1 MAKSIKALL
10 NKKGWT
16 GKEVGKALLMSL
28 KHDMEN
34 KGNPN
39 KKPLFSQEDFN
50 RMVDSLDTDYQ
61 YTQFKVLESIYSS
74 VVDSFNYNEA
84 MGQQFYNGYYRYFL
98 AIREAQRAE
107 DFFTTTEKFPLILT
121 QAQYDKLASEREAY
135 KRGFTESY
143 YSLFFHTVA
152 AFVDAVEND
161 RADSI
166 PEDIRAAIIATQSQ
180 KVTNKR
186 IIANWAED
194 MGEGYYTLPDGRR
207 SDNMTSEEWQA
218 ALKALFMGFH
228 KLYINGEL
236 QDEHITAQHFN
247 QERILTGYKLLFQGG
262 DAIRA
267 AYKERTGKDLTE
279 HELEEVEE
287 ALEDLID
294 GAMTFDKNKKRFSSY
309 EAFSSWKENLTA
321 ALFYNNGDKSPEWH
335 YYTEPPTDYSKY
347 DVLADML
354 DRYRGAYSDR
364 LLESGGEYVE
374 EIPER
379 EQLKEFK
386 KDYPALADAVKK
398 YLEGAV
404 APIKGLKANQLYKAL
419 FTWGELADMGYLD
432 FQSLIAV
439 DDADIVEHIA
449 QTQEDNTENFNRRAR
464 GLYHGIAI
472 LKEAKYFDAGE
483 SGEYIDP
490 VADKLKLEL
499 LQGIDYL
506 EQDPD
511 EADYIAGN
519 IEILA
524 LPALRYM
531 YAYND
536 FIEIVAAAYDVDFM
550 TVAKYDLSK
559 FETQIEACNNMLY
572 MLYKGVY
579 GIKEDKKRKR
589 AFIREYFQPIEIEDL
604 KPTEEAKEAL
614 RAKIEGLGYTREAA
628 VTLKNYRSLIAEIMR
643 EGATE

>member
-28 KHDMEN
+28 KHDIEN

-61 YTQFKVLESIYSS
+61 YTQFKVLESIYSAI
-74 VVDSFNYNEA
+74 VDSFNYNEA
-84 MGQQFYNGYYRYFL
+84 MAQQFYNGYYRYFL
-98 AIREAQRAE
+98 SIREAQRAE

-121 QAQYDKLASEREAY
+121 QAQYDRLAAEREAY

-152 AFVDAVEND
+152 AFMDAVEND
-161 RADSI
+161 RADSV
-166 PEDIRAAIIATQSQ
+166 PEDILAAIMATKSQ

-186 IIANWAED
+186 ILANWAED
-194 MGEGYYTLPDGRR
+194 MGEGYYSLPDGRR
-207 SDNMTSEEWQA
+207 SDNMTAEEWQA
-218 ALKALFMGFH
+218 AL
-228 KLYINGEL
+228 
-236 QDEHITAQHFN
+236 QDAHITAQHFN
-247 QERILTGYKLLFQGG
+247 TERLLTAYRLLFKGE
-262 DAIRA
+262 DAIRE
-267 AYKERTGKDLTE
+267 AYREKTGQEPPDE
-279 HELEEVEE
+279 YIGELEK
-287 ALEDLID
+287 ALEEIID
-294 GAMTFDKNKKRFSSY
+294 GMTPSRRGDHKR
-309 EAFSSWKENLTA
+309 EQLTD
-321 ALFYNNGDKSPEWH
+321 ALYSNGGTSPEWH
-335 YYTEPPTDYSKY
+335 YYTEPPTDFTKY

-354 DRYRGAYSDR
+354 DRYRGVYSDC
-364 LLESGGEYVE
+364 LLESGGEYVDE
-374 EIPER
+374 VPER
-379 EQLKEFK
+379 EQLKEFR
-386 KDYPALADAVKK
+386 KDYPALADAVKT

-404 APIKGLKANQLYKAL
+404 APTKGLKANQLYKDL
-419 FTWGELADMGYLD
+419 ITWGELADMGYLD

-464 GLYHGIAI
+464 GIYHGIAI

-483 SGEYIDP
+483 GGEYIDP

-506 EQDPD
+506 ESDTR
-511 EADYIAGN
+511 EAEYIAAN
-519 IEILA
+519 LDFLA

-531 YAYND
+531 YAYNA
-536 FIEIVAAAYDVDFM
+536 FIEIIAAAYDIDFM
-550 TVAKYDLSK
+550 TVAKYDLTRQES
-559 FETQIEACNNMLY
+559 QIEACNNMLY

-579 GIKEDKKRKR
+579 GTQEDKKRKR
-589 AFIREYFQPIEIEDL
+589 DFIREYFQPIEIEEL
-604 KPTEEAKEAL
+604 KPTEEAIEAL
-614 RAKIEGLGYTREAA
+614 RKKIEGLGYTREAA
-628 VTLKNYRSLIAEIMR
+628 VTLKNYRKLVAEIMR
-643 EGATE
+643 EGAVEYEQE

>member
-16 GKEVGKALLMSL
+16 GKEVGKALLMNL
-28 KHDMEN
+28 KNDIEN
-34 KGNPN
+34 KGNPD
-39 KKPLFSQEDFN
+39 KKPLFSQEDYN

-61 YTQFKVLESIYSS
+61 YTQYKVLESIYSAI
-74 VVDSFNYNEA
+74 VDSFNYNEA
-84 MGQQFYNGYYRYFL
+84 MAQQFYNGYYRYFL

-121 QAQYDKLASEREAY
+121 QAQYDRLAAEREAY

-161 RADSI
+161 RADSV
-166 PEDIRAAIIATQSQ
+166 PEDILAAITATQSQ

-186 IIANWAED
+186 ILANWAED

-207 SDNMTSEEWQA
+207 SDNMTAEEWQA
-218 ALKALFMGFH
+218 ALTALFMESH

-236 QDEHITAQHFN
+236 QDAHTTAQHFN
-247 QERILTGYKLLFQGG
+247 TERLLTAYRLLFKGE
-262 DAIRA
+262 DAIRE
-267 AYKERTGKDLTE
+267 AYRERTGQELPE
-279 HELEEVEE
+279 EYIGELEKAIEE
-287 ALEDLID
+287 IID
-294 GAMTFDKNKKRFSSY
+294 ETASPSRRGDPKR
-309 EAFSSWKENLTA
+309 EQLTA
-321 ALFYNNGDKSPEWH
+321 ALFYNNGNKSPEWH
-335 YYTEPPTDYSKY
+335 YYTEPPTDFTKY

-364 LLESGGEYVE
+364 LLESGGEYVDE
-374 EIPER
+374 VPER

-386 KDYPALADAVKK
+386 KDYPALADAIKT
-398 YLEGAV
+398 YLEGTV
-404 APIKGLKANQLYKAL
+404 APTKGLKANQLYKDL
-419 FTWGELADMGYLD
+419 ITWGELADMGYLD
-432 FQSLIAV
+432 YQSLIAV

-464 GLYHGIAI
+464 GIYHGIAI

-483 SGEYIDP
+483 GGEYIDP

-506 EQDPD
+506 ESNTG
-511 EADYIAGN
+511 EAEYIAAN
-519 IEILA
+519 LDFLA

-531 YAYND
+531 YAYNA
-536 FIEIVAAAYDVDFM
+536 FIEIVAAAYDIDFM

-559 FETQIEACNNMLY
+559 FESQIEACNNMLY

-579 GIKEDKKRKR
+579 GTADDKKRKR

-643 EGATE
+643 EGAVDNE

>member
-28 KHDMEN
+28 KHDIEN

-74 VVDSFNYNEA
+74 IVDSFNYNEA

-121 QAQYDKLASEREAY
+121 QAQYDKLASEREAC
-135 KRGFTESY
+135 KRAFTESY

-161 RADSI
+161 RADTI
-166 PEDIRAAIIATQSQ
+166 PEDARAAIIATQSQ

-218 ALKALFMGFH
+218 ALTALFMESH

-236 QDEHITAQHFN
+236 QDEHTTAQHFN
-247 QERILTGYKLLFQGG
+247 TARLLTAYRLLFKGE

-267 AYKERTGKDLTE
+267 AYKERTGQELPE
-279 HELEEVEE
+279 EYIGELEQ
-287 ALEDLID
+287 ALEEIID
-294 GAMTFDKNKKRFSSY
+294 ETARPNRRGDPKR
-309 EAFSSWKENLTA
+309 EQLTA

-347 DVLADML
+347 DVLAEML
-354 DRYRGAYSDR
+354 DRYRGTYCDR
-364 LLESGGEYVE
+364 LLESGGEYVDE
-374 EIPER
+374 VPER

-386 KDYPALADAVKK
+386 KDYPALADAVKT

-404 APIKGLKANQLYKAL
+404 APTKGLKANQLYKDL
-419 FTWGELADMGYLD
+419 ITWGELADMGYLD
-432 FQSLIAV
+432 YQSLIAV

-464 GLYHGIAI
+464 GIYHGIAI

-483 SGEYIDP
+483 GGEYIDP

-506 EQDPD
+506 ENDTD
-511 EADYIAGN
+511 EAEYIAAN
-519 IEILA
+519 LDFLA

-536 FIEIVAAAYDVDFM
+536 FIEIVAAAYDIDFM

-559 FETQIEACNNMLY
+559 FESQIEACNNMLY

-579 GIKEDKKRKR
+579 GTADDKKRKR

-643 EGATE
+643 EGAVDNE

>member
-16 GKEVGKALLMSL
+16 GKEVGKALLMNL
-28 KHDMEN
+28 KNDIEN
-34 KGNPN
+34 KGNPD
-39 KKPLFSQEDFN
+39 KKPLFSQEDYN

-61 YTQFKVLESIYSS
+61 YTQYKVLESIYSAI
-74 VVDSFNYNEA
+74 VDSFNYNEA
-84 MGQQFYNGYYRYFL
+84 MAQQFYNGYYRYFL

-121 QAQYDKLASEREAY
+121 QAQYDRLAAEREAY

-161 RADSI
+161 RADSV
-166 PEDIRAAIIATQSQ
+166 PEDILAAITATQSQ

-186 IIANWAED
+186 ILANWAED

-207 SDNMTSEEWQA
+207 SDNMTAEEWQA
-218 ALKALFMGFH
+218 ALTALFMESH

-236 QDEHITAQHFN
+236 QDAHTTAQHFN
-247 QERILTGYKLLFQGG
+247 TERLLTAYRLLFKGE
-262 DAIRA
+262 DAIRE
-267 AYKERTGKDLTE
+267 AYRERTGQELPE
-279 HELEEVEE
+279 EYIGELEK
-287 ALEDLID
+287 ALEEIID
-294 GAMTFDKNKKRFSSY
+294 ETASPSRRGDPKR
-309 EAFSSWKENLTA
+309 EQLTA
-321 ALFYNNGDKSPEWH
+321 ALFYNNGNKSPEWH
-335 YYTEPPTDYSKY
+335 YYTEPPTDFTKY

-364 LLESGGEYVE
+364 LLESGGEYVDE
-374 EIPER
+374 VPER

-386 KDYPALADAVKK
+386 KDYPALADAVKT
-398 YLEGAV
+398 YLEGTV
-404 APIKGLKANQLYKAL
+404 APTKGLKANQLYKDL
-419 FTWGELADMGYLD
+419 ITWGELADMGYLD
-432 FQSLIAV
+432 YQSLIAV

-464 GLYHGIAI
+464 GIYHGIAI

-483 SGEYIDP
+483 GGEYIDP

-506 EQDPD
+506 ESNTG
-511 EADYIAGN
+511 EAEYIAAN
-519 IEILA
+519 LDFLA

-531 YAYND
+531 YAYNA
-536 FIEIVAAAYDVDFM
+536 FIEIVAAAYDIDFM

-559 FETQIEACNNMLY
+559 FESQIEACNNMLY

-579 GIKEDKKRKR
+579 GTADDKKRKR

-643 EGATE
+643 EGAVDNE

>member
-16 GKEVGKALLMSL
+16 GKEVGKALLMNL
-28 KHDMEN
+28 KNDIEN
-34 KGNPN
+34 KGNPD
-39 KKPLFSQEDFN
+39 KKPLFSQEDYN

-61 YTQFKVLESIYSS
+61 YTQYKVLESIYSAI
-74 VVDSFNYNEA
+74 VDSFNYNEA
-84 MGQQFYNGYYRYFL
+84 MAQQFYNGYYRYFL

-121 QAQYDKLASEREAY
+121 QAQYDRLAAEREAY

-161 RADSI
+161 RADSV
-166 PEDIRAAIIATQSQ
+166 PEDILAAITATQSQ

-186 IIANWAED
+186 ILANWAED

-207 SDNMTSEEWQA
+207 SDNMTAEEWQA
-218 ALKALFMGFH
+218 ALQALFMESH

-236 QDEHITAQHFN
+236 QDAHITAQHFN
-247 QERILTGYKLLFQGG
+247 TERLLTAYRLLFKGE
-262 DAIRA
+262 DAIRE
-267 AYKERTGKDLTE
+267 AYRERTGQELPE
-279 HELEEVEE
+279 EYIGELEK
-287 ALEDLID
+287 ALEEIID
-294 GAMTFDKNKKRFSSY
+294 GTASPSRRGDPKR
-309 EAFSSWKENLTA
+309 EQLTA
-321 ALFYNNGDKSPEWH
+321 ALFYNNGNKSPEWH
-335 YYTEPPTDYSKY
+335 YYTEPPTDFTKY

-364 LLESGGEYVE
+364 LLESGGEYVDE
-374 EIPER
+374 VPER
-379 EQLKEFK
+379 EQLKEFR
-386 KDYPALADAVKK
+386 KDYPALADAVKT

-404 APIKGLKANQLYKAL
+404 APTKGLKANQLYKAL
-419 FTWGELADMGYLD
+419 ITWGELADMGYLD

-449 QTQEDNTENFNRRAR
+449 QTQEDNSENFNRRAR
-464 GLYHGIAI
+464 GIYHGIAI

-483 SGEYIDP
+483 GGEYIDP

-506 EQDPD
+506 ESNTG
-511 EADYIAGN
+511 EAEYIAAN
-519 IEILA
+519 IDVLA

-531 YAYND
+531 YAYNA
-536 FIEIVAAAYDVDFM
+536 FIEIVAAAYDIDFM
-550 TVAKYDLSK
+550 TVAKYDLTRQES
-559 FETQIEACNNMLY
+559 QIEACNNMLY

-579 GIKEDKKRKR
+579 GTEEDKKRKR
-589 AFIREYFQPIEIEDL
+589 DFIREYFQPIEIEEL
-604 KPTEEAKEAL
+604 KPTEEAIEAL
-614 RAKIEGLGYTREAA
+614 RKKIEGLGYTREAA
-628 VTLKNYRSLIAEIMR
+628 ITLKDYRKLVAEIMR
-643 EGATE
+643 EGAVKYEQE

>member
-28 KHDMEN
+28 KHDIEN

-74 VVDSFNYNEA
+74 IVDSFNYNEA
-84 MGQQFYNGYYRYFL
+84 MAQQFYNGYYRYFL
-98 AIREAQRAE
+98 SIREAQRAE

-121 QAQYDKLASEREAY
+121 QAQYDRLAAEREAY

-152 AFVDAVEND
+152 AFVDAIEND
-161 RADSI
+161 RADSV
-166 PEDIRAAIIATQSQ
+166 PEDILAAITATQSQ

-186 IIANWAED
+186 ILANWAED

-207 SDNMTSEEWQA
+207 SDNMTAEEWQA
-218 ALKALFMGFH
+218 ALTALFMESH

-236 QDEHITAQHFN
+236 QDAHTTAQHFN
-247 QERILTGYKLLFQGG
+247 TERLLTAYRLLFKGE
-262 DAIRA
+262 DAIRE
-267 AYKERTGKDLTE
+267 AYRERTGQELPE
-279 HELEEVEE
+279 EYIGELEQ
-287 ALEDLID
+287 ALEDIID
-294 GAMTFDKNKKRFSSY
+294 ETARPSRRGDPKR
-309 EAFSSWKENLTA
+309 EQLTA
-321 ALFYNNGDKSPEWH
+321 ALFYNNGNKSPEWH
-335 YYTEPPTDYSKY
+335 YYTEPPTDFTKY

-354 DRYRGAYSDR
+354 DRYRGTYSDR
-364 LLESGGEYVE
+364 LLESGGEYVDE
-374 EIPER
+374 VPER

-398 YLEGAV
+398 YLEETV
-404 APIKGLKANQLYKAL
+404 AATKGLKANQLYKAL
-419 FTWGELADMGYLD
+419 ITWGELADMGYLD

-464 GLYHGIAI
+464 GIYHGIAI

-483 SGEYIDP
+483 GGEYIDP

-506 EQDPD
+506 ESDTG
-511 EADYIAGN
+511 EAEYIAAN
-519 IEILA
+519 IDVLA

-531 YAYND
+531 YAYNA
-536 FIEIVAAAYDVDFM
+536 FIEIVAAAYDIDFM
-550 TVAKYDLSK
+550 TVAKYDLTRQES
-559 FETQIEACNNMLY
+559 QIEACNNMLY

-579 GIKEDKKRKR
+579 GTEEDKKRKR
-589 AFIREYFQPIEIEDL
+589 DFIREYFQPIEIEEL
-604 KPTEEAKEAL
+604 KPTEEAIETL
-614 RAKIEGLGYTREAA
+614 RKKIEGLGYTREAA
-628 VTLKNYRSLIAEIMR
+628 VTLKNYRKLVTELMG
-643 EGATE
+643 EGAVDNE